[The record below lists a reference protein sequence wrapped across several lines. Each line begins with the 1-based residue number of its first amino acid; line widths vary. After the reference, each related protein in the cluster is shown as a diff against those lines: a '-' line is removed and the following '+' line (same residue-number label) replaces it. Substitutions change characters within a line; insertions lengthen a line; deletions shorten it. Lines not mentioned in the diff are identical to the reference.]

1 MKKTIITA
9 ILTAER
15 YIYIAT
21 GHKLP
26 AYRVKT
32 RREAKKIQIELN
44 AQHGTPAQGL
54 IFGYYKNY

>member
-9 ILTAER
+9 ILRAER
-15 YIYIAT
+15 SIYILT
-21 GHKLP
+21 GYKLP

-32 RREAKKIQIELN
+32 RREAKRMQTELN

-54 IFGYYKNY
+54 IFEFYKGY